1 MEQKT
6 PKVSIVVPM
15 YRCEDTL
22 ERCVDSVLAQTCP
35 DFELLLINDGSP
47 DRVPEIAAGYVQRD
61 PRVRLLSQENRGVSA
76 ARNAGI
82 DAAKGRY
89 LLFVDAD
96 DRLCK
101 DAVETL
107 LLAAK
112 GGAQVIHFAYIRQ
125 KGALSQVV
133 PSPVNAEGVL
143 AREEIRQTVLPLL
156 LSGWSLNACWNNFYE
171 TRLLQEN
178 GIRFPEGMALDEDFA
193 FVCDVFAAA
202 SSAQFLQKPL
212 YRYLLNPKSAV
223 RRMDERHVRASMDI
237 QFGLFDKLYD
247 WDVDTPQNRQLVWE
261 KLVRAALILLDGVA
275 VNDRNP
281 NRKALFWAVA
291 LDGRVQDALEHAGRL
306 PGTGITRKQAKLLQ
320 KGRIGAAYALVR
332 GVIRAKGTRD
342 RIIQRI
348 GKKSGYRL

>member
-1 MEQKT
+1 
-6 PKVSIVVPM
+6 M

-107 LLAAK
+107 LLAAR

-133 PSPVNAEGVL
+133 PSPVNDEGVL
-143 AREEIRQTVLPLL
+143 GREEIRRTVLPLL
-156 LSGWSLNACWNNFYE
+156 
-171 TRLLQEN
+171 
-178 GIRFPEGMALDEDFA
+178 
-193 FVCDVFAAA
+193 DVYKR
-202 SSAQFLQKPL
+202 Q
-212 YRYLLNPKSAV
+212 
-223 RRMDERHVRASMDI
+223 ASMSSRLI
-237 QFGLFDKLYD
+237 TSMGMSRIPVAAPKRTLEISPVNSLT
-247 WDVDTPQNRQLVWE
+247 VSVLAV
-261 KLVRAALILLDGVA
+261 VRI
-275 VNDRNP
+275 P
-281 NRKALFWAVA
+281 
-291 LDGRVQDALEHAGRL
+291 
-306 PGTGITRKQAKLLQ
+306 
-320 KGRIGAAYALVR
+320 
-332 GVIRAKGTRD
+332 
-342 RIIQRI
+342 
-348 GKKSGYRL
+348 